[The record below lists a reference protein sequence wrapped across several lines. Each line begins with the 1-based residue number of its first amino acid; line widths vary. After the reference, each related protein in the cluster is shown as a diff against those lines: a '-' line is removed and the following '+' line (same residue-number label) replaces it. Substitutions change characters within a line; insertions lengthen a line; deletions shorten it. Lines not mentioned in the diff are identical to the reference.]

1 MAFDAQRRLDDIDWA
16 ILDEL
21 QADARVPFSELG
33 RRVSLSA
40 PAVADR
46 VRRLEDAG
54 VIRGYQAQIDLKA
67 VGLPI
72 EAIIRARDD
81 KGTLRRSIGDRAEVL
96 DAIHVTGED
105 CWIVRVAVPD
115 METLEATVGF
125 LGSFGPTTTS
135 LVFSS
140 PIRQAPVCRAAFGE
154 MPDEQRAVA
163 G

>member
-1 MAFDAQRRLDDIDWA
+1 MAFDPAKPLDDIDWA
-16 ILDEL
+16 ILHEL
-21 QADARVPFSELG
+21 QTDARVPFSELG

-54 VIRGYQAQIDLKA
+54 VIRGYSAVVDLKA

-81 KGTLRRSIGDRAEVL
+81 KGTLRRSIGDRTEVL
-96 DAIHVTGED
+96 DAVHVTGED
-105 CWIVRVAVPD
+105 CWIIRVAVPD
-115 METLEATVGF
+115 METLEETVGF
-125 LGSFGPTTTS
+125 LGTFGMTTTS

-140 PIRQAPVCRAAFGE
+140 PIRGAAVRRPAADVEDERAAG
-154 MPDEQRAVA
+154 
-163 G
+163 

>member
-1 MAFDAQRRLDDIDWA
+1 MAFDPAKPLDDTDWA
-16 ILDEL
+16 ILHEL
-21 QADARVPFSELG
+21 QTDARVPFSELG

-81 KGTLRRSIGDRAEVL
+81 KGTLRRSIDQRPEVL
-96 DAIHVTGED
+96 DAVHVTGED

-115 METLEATVGF
+115 METLEDTVGF
-125 LGSFGPTTTS
+125 LGTFGMTTTS

-140 PIRQAPVCRAAFGE
+140 PIRQAPVTRDAFGE
-154 MPDEQRAVA
+154 ADEREA

>member
-1 MAFDAQRRLDDIDWA
+1 MTFDPAKHLDDTDWA

-21 QADARVPFSELG
+21 QADARLPFSELG

-40 PAVADR
+40 PATADR

-54 VIRGYQAQIDLKA
+54 VIRGYQAMIDLKA
-67 VGLPI
+67 VGLPS
-72 EAIIRARDD
+72 EAVIRARDD
-81 KGTLRRSIGDRAEVL
+81 KGMLRGSIGERPEVL

-125 LGSFGPTTTS
+125 LGGFGPTTTS

-140 PIRQAPVCRAAFGE
+140 PIRQAPVSRAVLGQPEERAAG
-154 MPDEQRAVA
+154 
-163 G
+163 

>member
-1 MAFDAQRRLDDIDWA
+1 MAFDPSKPLDDTDWA
-16 ILDEL
+16 ILHEL
-21 QADARVPFSELG
+21 QTDARVPFSELG

-46 VRRLEDAG
+46 VRRLEDVG
-54 VIRGYQAQIDLKA
+54 VIRGYQAVIDLKA

-81 KGTLRRSIGDRAEVL
+81 KGTLRRSIADRPEVL

-125 LGSFGPTTTS
+125 LGTFGMTTTS

-140 PIRQAPVCRAAFGE
+140 PIRQAPVSRAAFGE
-154 MPDEQRAVA
+154 DADERVA